1 VRFPAMFRL
10 DGRVAIV
17 TGAAQGL
24 GRAMAEGLA
33 EAGASVVVYDLDVER
48 GEAAARELGALGPA
62 RYVRGSVTEPTAIE
76 AAIEE
81 TVGAFGGLDILVN
94 NAGLKGPPGGHR
106 PAQEMDLSAWQ
117 TVLDVN
123 LTGVFLCCKAAYAP
137 MVARGGGSIV
147 NISSIYGLTS
157 ALAPNSPYNATKAG
171 VLGLTRE
178 LAVEW
183 ARVGIRV
190 NAIAPG
196 FFTTESSHARGHFA
210 DPALRARIER
220 DTPLGRG
227 ADPAELKGTA
237 IYLAS
242 AASSMVTGQTLVVDG
257 GWLVR

>member
-1 VRFPAMFRL
+1 MRFPELFRL
-10 DGRVAIV
+10 DGKVAIV

-24 GRAMAEGLA
+24 GRAMAEGLL
-33 EAGASVVVYDLDVER
+33 EAGASIVIYDVDADR
-48 GEAAARELGALGPA
+48 GEATARDLAAVGPA
-62 RYVRGSVTEPTAIE
+62 RYVRGSVVDP
-76 AAIEE
+76 AAIAAGVQA
-81 TVGAFGGLDILVN
+81 TLDAFGGVDVLIN

-106 PAQEMDLSAWQ
+106 PAQEMDLNAWQ

-123 LTGVFLCCKAAYAP
+123 LTGVFLCCKGVYEA

-157 ALAPNSPYNATKAG
+157 ALAPNVPYNATKAG

-183 ARVGIRV
+183 AGVGIRV

-196 FFTTESSHARGHFA
+196 FFATESSQARGHFA
-210 DPALRARIER
+210 DPALRARIESQ
-220 DTPLGRG
+220 TPLRRG
-227 ADPAELKGTA
+227 GDPAELKGTA

-242 AASSMVTGQTLVVDG
+242 AASSMVTGQTIVVDG

>member
-1 VRFPAMFRL
+1 
-10 DGRVAIV
+10 
-17 TGAAQGL
+17 
-24 GRAMAEGLA
+24 MAEGLA

-196 FFTTESSHARGHFA
+196 FFPSRMTEKVLEHAQA
-210 DPALRARIER
+210 QIEAGV
-220 DTPLGRG
+220 PMGRVG
-227 ADPAELKGTA
+227 AAGELKGVA
-237 IYLAS
+237 VFLAS
-242 AASSMVTGQTLVVDG
+242 PASGYITGQTIVVDG
-257 GWLVR
+257 GSTIA